1 MIKPALLS
9 LSRAA
14 AAACVAFCW
23 PLNGLA
29 QPQWQNLEELQR
41 AAEAFARAYAPTLP
55 GRAQI
60 EALPLDPHT
69 RLARCESLQT
79 VLPPGERMWGDTS
92 VIVRC
97 VRPRA
102 WSVFVPVSVKVFAE
116 TVVTARPIA
125 RGQVLA
131 AADLSQR
138 EQDLTKWP
146 TGPIVDPEQAI
157 GRVAVVPLAAG
168 TALHA
173 DMLRAPY
180 AVTEGQRVRVVFQG
194 EGFRATSAGRSLG
207 NAALGEPVL
216 VRTASGKVVTG
227 VAHGPGVVQV
237 NPTAVEAR

>member
-1 MIKPALLS
+1 M
-9 LSRAA
+9 
-14 AAACVAFCW
+14 AFCW

-29 QPQWQNLEELQR
+29 QPQWQDLVELQR
-41 AAEAFARAYAPTLP
+41 AAEAFARAHAPALP

-79 VLPPGERMWGDTS
+79 VLPPGERLWGDTS

-116 TVVTARPIA
+116 AVVTAHPIA
-125 RGQVLA
+125 RGQTLT
-131 AADLSQR
+131 AADLLQR
-138 EQDLTKWP
+138 EQELTKWP

-157 GRVAVVPLAAG
+157 GKVAVVPLPAG
-168 TALHA
+168 AALHG

-180 AVTEGQRVRVVFQG
+180 AVAEGQRVRVIFHG
-194 EGFRATSAGRSLG
+194 DGFRATSAGRSLG
-207 NAALGEPVL
+207 NAAVGETVP

-227 VAHGPGVVQV
+227 VAHSPGVVEV
-237 NPTAVEAR
+237 KK